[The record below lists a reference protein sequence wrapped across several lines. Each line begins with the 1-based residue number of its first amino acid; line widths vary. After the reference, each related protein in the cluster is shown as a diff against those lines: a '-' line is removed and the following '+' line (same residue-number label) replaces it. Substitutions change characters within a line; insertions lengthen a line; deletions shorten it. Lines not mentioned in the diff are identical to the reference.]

1 MRRAGVVH
9 EPVTPPIDGQPPA
22 FVVACLESGCGFAVD
37 AHGLD
42 ANDAIASVA
51 PSHAEGHHLIARAVD
66 YTAPVFG
73 PTHVLGRPVPQE
85 PHPLYC
91 KPGG

>member
-1 MRRAGVVH
+1 MRQVAITH
-9 EPVTPPIDGQPPA
+9 EPIVPAIDGQPPA

-51 PSHAEGHHLIARAVD
+51 PSHAEGHRLVARAVD
-66 YTAPVFG
+66 YAAPVFG
-73 PTHVLGRPVPQE
+73 PTHVLGRPVEQE
-85 PHPLYC
+85 PHPLYR
-91 KPGG
+91 KVGG